1 MKKTNKIIAIFF
13 LILSGIT
20 HAQDPEEG
28 VGIGN
33 SSPNTSSILDVTSTT
48 QGMLIPRMTS
58 LQRNSIAS
66 PAPSLL
72 LYNTDNKVFNYNQ
85 SLDPALPSWKSFSPP
100 YEEIKGI
107 GGTSKITILTS
118 LNTAVVP
125 GMSFTPAVA
134 GNYLAQFSAEYKLI
148 PVNFTTLLKT
158 KLDNLLLTLNNIGID
173 NMDNIMKPSYTS
185 TAQLGTGAYV
195 FPANS
200 TLGPGVYYIDG
211 AGSIPGKLT
220 LQGTANDLFIIKIKD
235 AFNTEIGANVVLQGG
250 VLASNVFWIAGT
262 AIGLGANTTLA
273 GTLISRGTAVSIGA
287 GSIVTGKIFTVFGA
301 IDTNNNTITNTSPG
315 LIDLGVLNSFAI
327 FSSNGGLGNTAASN
341 NITGDIGTDNG
352 TILNY
357 GNLNGSIFNSVA
369 QNAIVTFS
377 LYGNGNPIPSTVK
390 TRNYAQKIVSINL
403 QALVAIPASTSIE
416 VRSKVDI
423 GTLEITN
430 RTFSIIKLK

>member
-20 HAQDPEEG
+20 HAQEG

-33 SSPNTSSILDVTSTT
+33 TSPNTSSILDVTSTT

-58 LQRNSIAS
+58 DERNSIAS

-85 SLDPALPSWKSFSPP
+85 SVPPALPSWKSFSPP

-107 GGTSKITILTS
+107 GGIEKITILTS

-125 GMSFTPAVA
+125 GMSFTPVA
-134 GNYLAQFSAEYKLI
+134 GDYLAQFSAEYKLI
-148 PVNFTTLLKT
+148 PVNFTTLLKDR
-158 KLDNLLLTLNNIGID
+158 LAALLLTLD
-173 NMDNIMKPSYTS
+173 NYTTTNVLS
-185 TAQLGTGAYV
+185 TSAAYIFV
-195 FPANS
+195 ANS
-200 TLGPGVYYIDG
+200 TLGPGVHSIDG
-211 AGSIPGKLT
+211 AGNIAAKLT
-220 LQGTANDLFIIKIKD
+220 LSGTATDLFIIKIKG
-235 AFNTEIGANVVLQGG
+235 AFITTAGAEVVLQGG
-250 VLASNVFWIAGT
+250 VLASNVFWIADGG
-262 AIGLGANTTLA
+262 IPLGANTTIS
-273 GTLISRGTAVSIGA
+273 GTLISRGTAISIGA

-301 IDTNNNTITNTSPG
+301 IATNNNTITNTAPG

-327 FSSNGGLGNTAASN
+327 FSSSGDVGNTAASN
-341 NITGDIGTDNG
+341 NITGDVGTDLG

-357 GNLNGSIFNSVA
+357 GDINGSIFNSVA

-377 LYGNGNPIPSTVK
+377 LYGNGIPIPSAVK